1 MRRLSTLLLAVLTML
16 GVVAAPAAAAPD
28 GTLTLARDT
37 VRAGQPI
44 TVEYTTPRPHP
55 KNWLGLYT
63 EPGNGPV
70 DETYVGPSLRWV
82 YIPDAEGTATLPTE
96 GLEPGDYIV
105 YGLAEDGYR
114 WLAEPVR
121 LRLTSAAPPRFVT
134 GEFDLRNARA
144 KAPYRAT
151 VRGLVRGDTQ
161 GLRFRKLSGPGWVTV
176 AADGTVSGTPHP
188 AYSAKT
194 STLRVEARNGRGEK
208 DTAKARIEVRPPGA
222 RLVPELKVLSWNLW
236 HGGSQVNGA
245 REKQLRFLLESD
257 VDAVGM
263 QETSSASGRVLAE
276 ALGWDYYQAGHD
288 LAVISRYPIVGRGE
302 SPAESGLAGMS
313 ARIRID
319 EQRGQDVVLWNVHLG
334 YTPYGPYDACFGG
347 MSREE
352 LLANEQR
359 SGRTGQITE
368 VLAAM
373 RPELAES
380 DATPV
385 LLTGDF
391 NAPSHLDWT
400 PGTRRCGY
408 SSVDWPTSVLP
419 RRAGLRDSFRVANPD
434 PVAEP
439 GTTWSPIFPTFQG
452 GYGYDEHK
460 GEPEPQDRIDFV
472 HFAGELAVTES
483 RAVVAGDPEPAP
495 NHEDNEWTSD
505 HAAVLTTFQV
515 T

>member
-1 MRRLSTLLLAVLTML
+1 MRRLSTLLLVLLTTL
-16 GVVAAPAAAAPD
+16 GMVAAPAAAEPD

-37 VRAGQPI
+37 VPAGEPI
-44 TVEYTTPRPHP
+44 TVAYSTPRPHQ

-70 DETYVGPSLRWV
+70 DQTYVGPSLRWV
-82 YIPDAEGTATLPTE
+82 YISGAEGTATLPTE
-96 GLEPGDYIV
+96 GLEPGEYIV
-105 YGLAEDGYR
+105 YGLARDGYR

-121 LRLTSAAPPRFVT
+121 LRLSGTGPAHFVT
-134 GEFDLRNARA
+134 GEFDLRNAQA
-144 KAPYRAT
+144 KAPYQAS
-151 VRGLVRGDTQ
+151 VRGLVRGNTE

-194 STLRVEARNGRGEK
+194 TTLRIEARNEHGER
-208 DTAKARIEVRPPGA
+208 DTATARIEVRPPGA

-257 VDAVGM
+257 VDVVGM
-263 QETSSASGRVLAE
+263 QETSSTAGRALAE
-276 ALGWDYYQAGHD
+276 ALGWDYYQAGYD
-288 LAVISRYPIVGRGE
+288 MAVISRYPIVGRSE
-302 SPAESGLAGMS
+302 PPAESGLAGMS

-319 EQRGQDVVLWNVHLG
+319 ERRREDVVLWNVHLG

-347 MSREE
+347 MTERE
-352 LLANEQR
+352 LLARERQ
-359 SGRTGQITE
+359 SGRTGQITD

-380 DATPV
+380 GDTPV
-385 LLTGDF
+385 LLVGDF

-400 PGTRRCGY
+400 PRTERCGG
-408 SSVDWPTSVLP
+408 SAVDWPTSVLP
-419 RRAGLRDSFRVANPD
+419 ERAGLRDSFRTANPD
-434 PVAEP
+434 PVADP
-439 GTTWSPIFPTFQG
+439 GTTWSPIFHTFEG
-452 GYGYDEHK
+452 GYGYDEHR

-472 HFAGELAVTES
+472 HFAGELEVTGS
-483 RAVVAGDPEPAP
+483 RAVVAGDPKPAP
-495 NHEDNEWTSD
+495 EHEDNEWTSD
-505 HAAVLTTFQV
+505 HAAVLTTFRV
-515 T
+515 G